1 MLIIALFRGICLFK
15 NFGVARQ
22 LLPSIVCEL
31 NYLSR
36 SFYLTTI
43 AATYSPRVRPDAT
56 SYTMI
61 SSCHHLVDE

>member
-1 MLIIALFRGICLFK
+1 MPLQIS
-15 NFGVARQ
+15 GVARQ

-43 AATYSPRVRPDAT
+43 ADTYSPYVISDAT
-56 SYTMI
+56 AN
-61 SSCHHLVDE
+61 CHDCILSPFSGWVTNVC